1 MKQIISTLY
10 ILFFAFAGH
19 LAAQGSRIM
28 LTQLERG
35 PLIDGS
41 RQGLIGLTNA
51 NGDQRY
57 AFYVNVADTCVLT
70 TPTDTGNA
78 VVSIFVQKCATDSIW
93 YIDWEGRSIL
103 LAPYG
108 GAGSCDV
115 DWLEISDNSCPDAI
129 TDSLYKYKYASIGAR
144 YVWPGSELL
153 VNDSASAAL
162 VVIQGSRN
170 ARLAAYDKVNETFTM
185 LDHGGSTPYFYF
197 PPDGEFVFSTVTGT
211 PQSPTAGVSHFSINA
226 SDSTIQMHQYPD
238 TRRDT
243 NSVLNFLY
251 TDDIGKIRSQ
261 SIDSFPGG
269 ENIYT
274 TSGTITDSTDRL
286 VIVDTAALLHFAYDS
301 LSDGGIKVFG
311 PNDDGFGVSI
321 SSANELH
328 YTTISDNE
336 FVAGG
341 AESSFGDFNET
352 NNGLGV
358 NFLADEFTIG
368 DIFSNNNF
376 GFYGGTLNRT
386 VQMFSQNYGG
396 GAEFLTQG
404 KVTVDSSKSIIS
416 FYYETLPS
424 ENELGF
430 NWNFGPG
437 LWAQINGTA
446 ASPGDILRTADDGL
460 MYFYQLDTVGVNI
473 YNSNGSIPSN
483 ETRDVIIEESSTL
496 SFRYT
501 DGFSNVGFEMYAGSV
516 DDSYVGIESA
526 SGGRSVYLRDDG
538 TGLIIRSD
546 DKTTI
551 GDVGNASNGVGIDIA
566 DTYLSLGNVFGA
578 NDRYITYDAS
588 AEGVFSVQNE
598 SSYIDMDVSGNVTI
612 GYGSGDGTGSLL
624 FLTENGAANANISQS
639 MTSLEISAD
648 DGNDLGYSLDAEV
661 SIGRIGI
668 SGRTPANATSAVVAT
683 ADDTGNGKSSSVVLS
698 ISDPDAVALN
708 SAAIEID
715 TNGVKIQTTGGTGA
729 NGNVIKSNGLYTY
742 WADASDIEWD
752 SVGGFFSAHDQDGQ
766 REIRQSAGEFFAYGG
781 NGQYYYQFYGE
792 EDSGRSQ
799 IESGENGTG
808 KLAIV
813 STTAED
819 VGSASSLIRAFIID
833 SISVDVRQEITID
846 TNGIAILTQGSD
858 GSAGDIL
865 QSDGSHSRWGGAGA
879 FNADVLSF
887 TPGGSA
893 SAWVAIPANR
903 ATLAGFATVASISPS
918 ESVTEILID
927 TASITSTVNLNYTPD
942 ARLDNPFTTVRYI
955 YNWGSGNATVQTN
968 QSWLFKTN
976 ATTSGTLTI
985 ASGESYKL
993 IWLSNAT
1000 AANARFY
1007 CVKLQ

>member
-1 MKQIISTLY
+1 MKQIIATLY
-10 ILFFAFAGH
+10 LLFFAFAGQ

-70 TPTDTGNA
+70 TPTDTGNT

-129 TDSLYKYKYASIGAR
+129 TDSLYKYKYASVGAR

-170 ARLAAYDKVNETFTM
+170 ARLAAYDHVNETFTM
-185 LDHGGSTPYFYF
+185 LDNGGSTPYFYF
-197 PPDGEFVFSTVTGT
+197 PPDGDFVFSTVTGT
-211 PQSPTAGVSHFSINA
+211 PQSPSADVSHFSINA

-251 TDDIGKIRSQ
+251 TDNIGKIRSQ

-269 ENIYT
+269 ANIYN
-274 TSGTITDSTDRL
+274 SNGTISDSTYRRA
-286 VIVDTAALLHFAYDS
+286 VIDTGAVLHFAYDPS
-301 LSDGGIKVFG
+301 SDGGIKVFG

-321 SSANELH
+321 SSENELYYMSVH
-328 YTTISDNE
+328 NNIFE
-336 FVAGG
+336 AGG

-358 NFLADEFTIG
+358 EFLADNFTLG
-368 DIFSNNNF
+368 DIFSGNNF
-376 GFYGGTLNRT
+376 GYYGHTDGRT
-386 VQMFSQNYGG
+386 VQMFSQNNGS
-396 GAEFLTQG
+396 GAEFATAG
-404 KVTVDSSKSIIS
+404 RMTVDSNNSVLSLHS
-416 FYYETLPS
+416 DQLAAD
-424 ENELGF
+424 NEIGF
-430 NWNFGPG
+430 RWSTGPG
-437 LWAQINGTA
+437 LWAQINGA
-446 ASPGDILRTADDGL
+446 AANPGDILRTADDGL

-473 YNSNGSIPSN
+473 YNSNGIIPPDISRQIAIDTN
-483 ETRDVIIEESSTL
+483 TTLDFYYPSGVNGIEMYSGEDSTAVDGYINL
-496 SFRYT
+496 KSPSANSFIEIDDT
-501 DGFSNVGFEMYAGSV
+501 DGIYFSTDAGFFVENGPAT
-516 DDSYVGIESA
+516 
-526 SGGRSVYLRDDG
+526 L
-538 TGLIIRSD
+538 
-546 DKTTI
+546 TI
-551 GDVGNASNGVGIDIA
+551 DNASN
-566 DTYLSLGNVFGA
+566 
-578 NDRYITYDAS
+578 
-588 AEGVFSVQNE
+588 
-598 SSYIDMDVSGNVTI
+598 VTI
-612 GYGSGDGTGSLL
+612 QYGDGSGGGG
-624 FLTENGAANANISQS
+624 FLTTTENGAATAKIEQNIGG
-639 MTSLEISAD
+639 TTISAD
-648 DGNDLGYSLDAEV
+648 DGNDLGYE
-661 SIGRIGI
+661 I
-668 SGRTPANATSAVVAT
+668 SATQVTGNVQLRGFTSANASAAVSVT
-683 ADDTGNGKSSSVVLS
+683 ADDSGNGKSSSVVIS
-698 ISDPDAVALN
+698 ISDPDAQVLN

-715 TNGVKIQTTGGTGA
+715 TNGVKIQTIDGTGA
-729 NGNVIKSNGLYTY
+729 NGNVLKSNGLYTY
-742 WADASDIEWD
+742 WADAAEISWD
-752 SVGGFFSAHDQDGQ
+752 STGAGFFAHDQDERRAIYQ
-766 REIRQSAGEFFAYGG
+766 NVEEFQAYGIG
-781 NGQYYYQFYGE
+781 SNGQYEYVF
-792 EDSGRSQ
+792 SGDAGGSGSAYMQGFSRDNQLSSLLRV
-799 IESGENGTG
+799 ESE
-808 KLAIV
+808 
-813 STTAED
+813 TTA
-819 VGSASSLIRAFIID
+819 SAILEVVDSSANYIRNYI
-833 SISVDVRQEITID
+833 EID
-846 TNGIAILTQGSD
+846 TNGIEVFTRGSN
-858 GSAGDIL
+858 GSPGDIL
-865 QSDGSHSRWGGAGA
+865 QSDGTETRWGGAGT

-893 SAWVAIPANR
+893 SAWVAVPANR
-903 ATLAGFATVASISPS
+903 ATLAGFATVASISPA

-927 TASITSTVNLNYTPD
+927 TASTTSTVNLNYTPD
-942 ARLDNPFTTVRYI
+942 TRLDNPFTTVRYI

-968 QSWLFKTN
+968 QSWLFKTS

-985 ASGESYKL
+985 ASGEAYKL

>member
-1 MKQIISTLY
+1 MKQIIATLY
-10 ILFFAFAGH
+10 LLFFAFAGQ

-70 TPTDTGNA
+70 TPTDTGNT

-129 TDSLYKYKYASIGAR
+129 TDSLYKYKYASVGAR

-170 ARLAAYDKVNETFTM
+170 ARLAAYDHVNETFTM

-197 PPDGEFVFSTVTGT
+197 PPDGDFVFSTVTGT
-211 PQSPTAGVSHFSINA
+211 PQSPSADVSHFSINA

-251 TDDIGKIRSQ
+251 TDNIGKIRSQ

-269 ENIYT
+269 ENIYN
-274 TSGTITDSTDRL
+274 SDGSIIDSVYRRA
-286 VIVDTAALLHFAYDS
+286 IIDTASVLHFAYDS
-301 LSDGGIKVFG
+301 TGDGGVKIWG
-311 PNDDGFGVSI
+311 TNDDGFGVSI

-328 YTTISDNE
+328 YTTISDDE

-358 NFLADEFTIG
+358 QFLADNFTLG
-368 DIFSNNNF
+368 DIFSENNF
-376 GFYGGTLNRT
+376 GYYAATDGRT
-386 VQMFSQNYGG
+386 VQMFSQSNGS
-396 GAEFLTQG
+396 GAEFVTSG
-404 KVTVDSSKSIIS
+404 RMTVDSSMSVLS
-416 FYYETLPS
+416 LSAEQLS
-424 ENELGF
+424 AGNEIGF
-430 NWNFGPG
+430 KWSTGPG

-446 ASPGDILRTADDGL
+446 ANPGDILRTADDGL
-460 MYFYQLDTVGVNI
+460 MYFYQLDTAGINIYTSNGTIPPDISREISIDTNTTLAFYYPVGVAAVEI
-473 YNSNGSIPSN
+473 YSCS
-483 ETRDVIIEESSTL
+483 DST
-496 SFRYT
+496 
-501 DGFSNVGFEMYAGSV
+501 SV
-516 DDSYVGIESA
+516 DGYVTINSPSGNSLFGI
-526 SGGRSVYLRDDG
+526 DDADG
-538 TGLIIRSD
+538 IYFSTDAGFFVENGPATL
-546 DKTTI
+546 TI
-551 GDVGNASNGVGIDIA
+551 DNASN
-566 DTYLSLGNVFGA
+566 
-578 NDRYITYDAS
+578 ITMQYGD
-588 AEGVFSVQNE
+588 
-598 SSYIDMDVSGNVTI
+598 
-612 GYGSGDGTGSLL
+612 GSGGGG
-624 FLTENGAANANISQS
+624 FLTTTENGAATAKIEQNIGG
-639 MTSLEISAD
+639 TTISAD
-648 DGNDLGYSLDAEV
+648 DGNDLGYE
-661 SIGRIGI
+661 I
-668 SGRTPANATSAVVAT
+668 SATQVTGNVQLRGFTSANASAAISVT
-683 ADDTGNGKSSSVVLS
+683 ADDSGNGKSSSVVIS
-698 ISDPDAVALN
+698 ISDPDAAVLN
-708 SAAIEID
+708 GAAIEID
-715 TNGVKIQTTGGTGA
+715 TNGVKVQTTGGTGA
-729 NGNVIKSNGLYTY
+729 SGDVLKSDGLYTY
-742 WADASDIEWD
+742 WASSSDIEWD
-752 SVGGFFSAHDQDGQ
+752 SVGGFFSAHDQDSQ
-766 REIRQSAGEFFAYGG
+766 RAMYQDAGEFFAYGG

-792 EDSGRSQ
+792 EDSGRAQ
-799 IESGENGTG
+799 IESAENGTG

-813 STTAED
+813 SATAED

-833 SISVDVRQEITID
+833 SISVDIRQEILID
-846 TNGIAILTQGSD
+846 TNGVQILTQGSN
-858 GSAGDIL
+858 GTAGDIL
-865 QSDGSHSRWGGAGA
+865 QNDGNYSRWGGAGT

-887 TPGGSA
+887 TPAGSA
-893 SAWVAIPANR
+893 SAWVAVPANR
-903 ATLAGFATVASISPS
+903 STLAGFATVATISPA

-927 TASITSTVNLNYTPD
+927 TASTTSTVNINYTPD
-942 ARLDNPFTTVRYI
+942 SRLDNPFTTVRYI

-968 QSWLFKTN
+968 QSWLFKTS

-985 ASGESYKL
+985 APGEAYKL
-993 IWLSNAT
+993 IWLSNANP
-1000 AANARFY
+1000 ANARFY